1 MKTDKS
7 NDSNNLASEG
17 IAEGI
22 GKTKGFLNE
31 FKKFALRGTVVDMA
45 IGVVIGGAFG
55 TIINSFVNNLVMP
68 FVGMITS
75 GQNFSDLAVHFGDG
89 STINY
94 GLFIQAVVNFFV
106 IALAVFIMVKLMNS
120 VLRKKEAAEP
130 TQLDVLVE
138 IRDLLKE
145 KDSQIADAIEEAT
158 VE

>member
-1 MKTDKS
+1 MKTDENNTTKS
-7 NDSNNLASEG
+7 LATDG
-17 IAEGI
+17 IV
-22 GKTKGFLNE
+22 KTKGFFSE

-68 FVGMITS
+68 FIGMVVS
-75 GQNFSDLAVHFGDG
+75 GQDFSKLTIHFGDG

-94 GLFIQAVVNFFV
+94 GLFIQSVVNFVV

-120 VLRKKEAAEP
+120 ILRKKEAAEP

-145 KDSQIADAIEEAT
+145 KDGDNKIADAIGEIKGE
-158 VE
+158 